1 MLVRICVVDIYR
13 LQIYRYE
20 VKNEMVSRYSFRKP
34 ITMSQVDRVVAM
46 S

>member
-1 MLVRICVVDIYR
+1 MLVRRCAVDIYII
-13 LQIYRYE
+13 Q
-20 VKNEMVSRYSFRKP
+20 NEMVSRYSFRKP